1 MKTIRKIAKW
11 AAIVFVVLIAALI
24 GLSALINV
32 LDPEGMAKIRAE
44 REAKEQFIA
53 AASNKTNTSKTAAPT
68 QATTQALP
76 APTAA
81 ATADAG
87 RTNPTEEDKAKAR
100 EIARQIA
107 RGRMIRIAEDVDVAK
122 AMERRSKY
130 GNGLTIEEQT
140 AAYADEYP
148 AGLQEWFCT
157 YVPPVVKRIMIA
169 TSGIA
174 EKHGADGVRRFFM
187 VLKDYPEDLKAWAF
201 EAHHGAAGALK
212 DPLANEE
219 AFDYLVNKWVVSYT
233 RGHEEEYKTKSQS
246 QWLADVKASCTDD
259 AAEAYPKNKT
269 KHIECAEKLYKAVY
283 NTLEKRGLV
292 KPEAAAIPVRKAI
305 ALK

>member
-1 MKTIRKIAKW
+1 MKTI
-11 AAIVFVVLIAALI
+11 
-24 GLSALINV
+24 INV
-32 LDPEGMAKIRAE
+32 SVGLFVLVVI
-44 REAKEQFIA
+44 IA
-53 AASNKTNTSKTAAPT
+53 AASNKTNTSKTAA
-68 QATTQALP
+68 TTQAIP
-76 APTAA
+76 QASAVPTVAAMADASRTKPTA
-81 ATADAG
+81 
-87 RTNPTEEDKAKAR
+87 EDKAKAQ

-107 RGRMIRIAEDVDVAK
+107 RGRMIRIAEDIDVAK

-130 GNGLTIEEQT
+130 GTGLTIEEET

-148 AGLQEWFCT
+148 AGLQEWFHT

-169 TSGIA
+169 TRGIA
-174 EKHGADGVRRFFM
+174 EKYGADGVRRFFM
-187 VLKDYPEDLKAWAF
+187 ILKDYPGDLKAWAF
-201 EAHHGAAGALK
+201 EAHHGAVGAYK

-246 QWLADVKASCTDD
+246 EWLADVKASCTDD